1 MWYVYANLLSYIYD
15 ICIYTYICKLHCS
28 FIEFL
33 QLDPCFCSVE
43 QLTAQEVSRI
53 GAVIVLL
60 GPKGVFLF
68 RWGEGCLKMKIFH
81 KMHPPKKKG
90 EWVSFFE
97 KITTNVGESSNN
109 VKCLRFVVVLL
120 HLGIRKRTPPK
131 KKTLITALICIRING
146 SLDHHYMSCLFGF
159 FWSFFLGS
167 FDDLM
172 PWWIPDS
179 LRDRFGWSAFLK
191 LGTDWKMD
199 IFLNQKK
206 PGQFTKKNTPQKKE
220 SKSINLLTCFGDL
233 STNKKKGRRFCHFLK
248 SIVISFGNDFGHLF
262 CFTKWPPRSSYV
274 AYLFFQLLT
283 HERTLGDE
291 VAIIRLFRCWRFF
304 FLVAGLGSGGP
315 S

>member
-120 HLGIRKRTPPK
+120 HLGIRKRTPQK
-131 KKTLITALICIRING
+131 KK
-146 SLDHHYMSCLFGF
+146 
-159 FWSFFLGS
+159 
-167 FDDLM
+167 
-172 PWWIPDS
+172 
-179 LRDRFGWSAFLK
+179 
-191 LGTDWKMD
+191 
-199 IFLNQKK
+199 
-206 PGQFTKKNTPQKKE
+206 
-220 SKSINLLTCFGDL
+220 
-233 STNKKKGRRFCHFLK
+233 
-248 SIVISFGNDFGHLF
+248 
-262 CFTKWPPRSSYV
+262 RSSQPWYV
-274 AYLFFQLLT
+274 SASMEVWITTTCHACLVFSGAFF
-283 HERTLGDE
+283 
-291 VAIIRLFRCWRFF
+291 
-304 FLVAGLGSGGP
+304 
-315 S
+315 